1 MADERVMSIIE
12 FIKNKYPNPDL
23 SEFPDKFAVQ
33 IELTDIPGGVF
44 YMEVL
49 NGELSIGCKMIGPV
63 SVPSST
69 KCTVAP
75 VIFTPRESAPSCTF
89 NP

>member
-44 YMEVL
+44 
-49 NGELSIGCKMIGPV
+49 IWR
-63 SVPSST
+63 
-69 KCTVAP
+69 
-75 VIFTPRESAPSCTF
+75 F
-89 NP
+89 

>member
-44 YMEVL
+44 KWRIV
-49 NGELSIGCKMIGPV
+49 NRTIRI
-63 SVPSST
+63 
-69 KCTVAP
+69 
-75 VIFTPRESAPSCTF
+75 
-89 NP
+89 

>member
-23 SEFPDKFAVQ
+23 SAFPDKFAVQ

-49 NGELSIGCKMIGPV
+49 NGEL
-63 SVPSST
+63 
-69 KCTVAP
+69 
-75 VIFTPRESAPSCTF
+75 
-89 NP
+89 

>member
-23 SEFPDKFAVQ
+23 SAFPDKFAVQ

-49 NGELSIGCKMIGPV
+49 NGELFRYSNSRRKENCR
-63 SVPSST
+63 SLH
-69 KCTVAP
+69 
-75 VIFTPRESAPSCTF
+75 
-89 NP
+89 

>member
-33 IELTDIPGGVF
+33 IEL
-44 YMEVL
+44 
-49 NGELSIGCKMIGPV
+49 KMCIRDRYIIISGY
-63 SVPSST
+63 
-69 KCTVAP
+69 
-75 VIFTPRESAPSCTF
+75 F
-89 NP
+89 N